1 VENAN
6 GKLKN
11 PQKIYAPPRP
21 AVAQQ
26 DVVLVLNTNSGKAA
40 KNVQVVG
47 KVLELNEIDFPRTG
61 LLLADGFERD
71 CGIAVAATSVVE

>member
-1 VENAN
+1 VKDADR
-6 GKLKN
+6 KLKN
-11 PQKIYAPPRP
+11 PQEIDATPGP

-26 DVVLVLNTNSGKAA
+26 EVVLVLNTNSGKAA

-47 KVLELNEIDFPRTG
+47 KVLELKEIDFPRTG